1 MPQPHPRTPKPPL
14 RTGVAGL
21 TAAAA
26 TLLTGTASAQ
36 DAAAADAGGQI
47 SFFEMFL
54 WSDDLLGLLI
64 IWLLVLLSVISLT
77 LTVRFLLGYRKADV
91 NPDATREQLTELLG
105 QKKFRE
111 AVTAAGEDT
120 THLGRITASALQEAA
135 GGYPAMAR
143 ALEERADAEVARMVR
158 PVELLNVL
166 GNIAPMI
173 GLLGTVYGMIR
184 AFQALVEAGG
194 QPDPVV
200 LAAGI
205 STALVTTLWGLLVAI
220 PALAGYALIR
230 NRLDALTAEALIS
243 AEAII
248 KPFKPVPQRRGV
260 GAAATPRPNK
270 AAETKSDIKPE
281 IKLDTK
287 PDSKPADPPAATP

>member
-1 MPQPHPRTPKPPL
+1 MKLSPPRPTPSDPHRRSRLRAPL
-14 RTGVAGL
+14 L
-21 TAAAA
+21 PLLPLLLSPAAAPA
-26 TLLTGTASAQ
+26 LAQ
-36 DAAAADAGGQI
+36 ADAAGAPGRT
-47 SFFEMFL
+47 SFFQMFF
-54 WSDDLLGLLI
+54 WSDDLLGLAI
-64 IWLLVLLSVISLT
+64 IWLLVLLSVVSLT
-77 LTVRFLLGYRKADV
+77 LTVRFLMGYRKDDL
-91 NPDATREQLTELLG
+91 NPDATRAKISELLT

-111 AVTAAGEDT
+111 AVAAASEDS
-120 THLGRITASALQEAA
+120 THLGRITAAALQEAA

-143 ALEERADAEVARMVR
+143 ALEERADAEAARMVR

-184 AFQALVEAGG
+184 AFGALVESGG
-194 QPDPVV
+194 QPDPVT

-248 KPFKPVPQRRGV
+248 KPFKPVPQRR
-260 GAAATPRPNK
+260 AAA
-270 AAETKSDIKPE
+270 AA
-281 IKLDTK
+281 
-287 PDSKPADPPAATP
+287 PASSATPAPKKP